1 MHADCQVV
9 LALIQNTGKV
19 CCPLLHSTEYFSV
32 EVGVTAVQNS
42 RAGRDLRHH
51 PVQPLH
57 LIILSPCSK
66 PSIQGC
72 RPLLS
77 ETTVGTQGRHDELKV
92 LSF

>member
-9 LALIQNTGKV
+9 LALIQNTGKA

-42 RAGRDLRHH
+42 RAGRDLRNH

-57 LIILSPCSK
+57 FIILPPCSK
-66 PSIQGC
+66 PSIQGF
-72 RPLLS
+72 RPLQS
-77 ETTVGTQGRHDELKV
+77 EIAVGTQGRHDKLKV